1 MCVTVLPE
9 TQSKWGN
16 PRAAK
21 IVYYTERS
29 CRKSWNEMSW
39 WNFTTIPIWTTR
51 TAISRTRHA
60 RSIPSH
66 RWRSLVGC
74 NVKVYQQQTHS
85 IGTSVGASPSI
96 APTSNPATNELS
108 PTQPSWCRQTSALVY
123 GSAGRKKFNLLHTG
137 GLIVYLLVIKI
148 DMYSCDVLNQ
158 YGVVLVVAWL
168 QFQLEGFNLTELLK
182 KKQMTDRWKDWVFH
196 WSTREKKSNSVE
208 SGFFNIHIKRFLS
221 T

>member
-1 MCVTVLPE
+1 MCVTVQPE

-96 APTSNPATNELS
+96 APTSNSATNELS

-158 YGVVLVVAWL
+158 YWWLHDCSSNWKVLIL
-168 QFQLEGFNLTELLK
+168 QSCWKRSKWRIVERTGCFIEALE
-182 KKQMTDRWKDWVFH
+182 
-196 WSTREKKSNSVE
+196 
-208 SGFFNIHIKRFLS
+208 KRNQ
-221 T
+221 TQ